1 MLFILILIFL
11 SILILYTLLYKKNI
25 PTTFKPAPLNL
36 LKTPQYITYTS
47 PSKTS
52 FTLLTY
58 NILTQKYMKRK
69 SIKSL
74 LLKPRMSSIISEI
87 RTINPD
93 IFCLQ
98 ESTYEVFTTYIQPQ
112 FQKDYTLITYDNTD
126 SFLTNVTAIRKKRF
140 TLKNSINFDMQSVPS
155 CDVKGNRGII
165 GTEIIDTLNNN
176 TLIDIY
182 NVHFPWKPI
191 YEYEKAHLFNF
202 LLKHILQKGND
213 KFIICGDFNSIPNS
227 IVIRMIYY
235 PQWINELE
243 LNDEYIKGYT
253 FTKSENSLMKY
264 MRNKMKKKE
273 HFRTM
278 ANELLTTSKLIYN
291 NYQIKSAYELYR
303 NDNDDNNNTIP
314 HNYYFLTHH
323 PPFTNKTETFC
334 DTLDYIIYSSKGFVL
349 NKITKLPLD
358 PIYTK
363 DYLPNSVLPSD
374 HLKLVSVFNYK

>member
-1 MLFILILIFL
+1 MLYILILIFL
-11 SILILYTLLYKKNI
+11 AILTLYTLLYKKNI
-25 PTTFKPAPLNL
+25 PTTFKPTPFNL

-69 SIKSL
+69 NIKSL

-112 FQKDYTLITYDNTD
+112 FQKEYTLITYDNTD
-126 SFLTNVTAIRKKRF
+126 SFLMNVTAIRKNRF
-140 TLKNSINFDMQSVPS
+140 TLKNSINFDMQSVPK
-155 CDVKGNRGII
+155 CDVRGNRGII
-165 GTEIIDTLNNN
+165 WTEIIDTLNNN

-202 LLKHILQKGND
+202 LLQHILQKGNN

-273 HFRTM
+273 YFRTM

-303 NDNDDNNNTIP
+303 NDNNNNTIP

>member
-1 MLFILILIFL
+1 MLYILILIFL
-11 SILILYTLLYKKNI
+11 AILTLYTLLYKKNI
-25 PTTFKPAPLNL
+25 PTTFKPTPFNL

-69 SIKSL
+69 NIKSL

-112 FQKDYTLITYDNTD
+112 FQKEYTLITYDNTD
-126 SFLTNVTAIRKKRF
+126 SFLMNVTAIRKNRF
-140 TLKNSINFDMQSVPS
+140 TLKNSINFDMQSVPK
-155 CDVKGNRGII
+155 CDVRGNRGII
-165 GTEIIDTLNNN
+165 WTEIIDTLNNN

-202 LLKHILQKGND
+202 LLQHILQKGNN

-273 HFRTM
+273 YFRTM

-303 NDNDDNNNTIP
+303 NDNNNNTIP
-314 HNYYFLTHH
+314 HNYYFLTLH

>member
-1 MLFILILIFL
+1 MLFILIFIFL
-11 SILILYTLLYKKNI
+11 SILILYTFLYKKNI
-25 PTTFKPAPLNL
+25 PTTFKPTPLNL
-36 LKTPQYITYTS
+36 LKTPQYITYNS

-74 LLKPRMSSIISEI
+74 LIKPRMSSIISEI
-87 RTINPD
+87 RTMNPD

-112 FQKDYTLITYDNTD
+112 FQNEYTLITYDNTD
-126 SFLTNVTAIRKKRF
+126 SFLMNVTAIRKNRF
-140 TLKNSINFDMQSVPS
+140 TLKNSINFDMQSVPR

-202 LLKHILQKGND
+202 LLQHILQKGND

-253 FTKSENSLMKY
+253 L
-264 MRNKMKKKE
+264 
-273 HFRTM
+273 
-278 ANELLTTSKLIYN
+278 
-291 NYQIKSAYELYR
+291 SAVRYAFDV
-303 NDNDDNNNTIP
+303 N
-314 HNYYFLTHH
+314 
-323 PPFTNKTETFC
+323 
-334 DTLDYIIYSSKGFVL
+334 
-349 NKITKLPLD
+349 
-358 PIYTK
+358 
-363 DYLPNSVLPSD
+363 
-374 HLKLVSVFNYK
+374 

>member
-323 PPFTNKTETFC
+323 PPFTNNTETFC

>member
-1 MLFILILIFL
+1 MLYILILIFL
-11 SILILYTLLYKKNI
+11 AILTLYTLLYKKNI
-25 PTTFKPAPLNL
+25 PTTFKPTPLNL

-69 SIKSL
+69 NIKSL

-112 FQKDYTLITYDNTD
+112 FQKEYTLITYDNTD
-126 SFLTNVTAIRKKRF
+126 SFLMNVTAIRKNRF
-140 TLKNSINFDMQSVPS
+140 TLKNSINFDMQSVPK
-155 CDVKGNRGII
+155 CNVRGNRGII
-165 GTEIIDTLNNN
+165 WTEIIDTLNNN

-202 LLKHILQKGND
+202 LLQHILQKGNNT
-213 KFIICGDFNSIPNS
+213 FIICGDFNSIPNS

-273 HFRTM
+273 YFRTM

-303 NDNDDNNNTIP
+303 NDNNNNTIP

>member
-1 MLFILILIFL
+1 
-11 SILILYTLLYKKNI
+11 
-25 PTTFKPAPLNL
+25 
-36 LKTPQYITYTS
+36 
-47 PSKTS
+47 
-52 FTLLTY
+52 
-58 NILTQKYMKRK
+58 MKRK
-69 SIKSL
+69 NIKSL

-112 FQKDYTLITYDNTD
+112 FQKEYTLITYDNTD
-126 SFLTNVTAIRKKRF
+126 SFLMNVTAIRKKRF
-140 TLKNSINFDMQSVPS
+140 TLKNSINFDMQSVPK
-155 CDVKGNRGII
+155 CDVRGNRGII
-165 GTEIIDTLNNN
+165 WTEIIDTLNNN

-273 HFRTM
+273 YFRTM

-303 NDNDDNNNTIP
+303 NDNNNNTIP

>member
-1 MLFILILIFL
+1 
-11 SILILYTLLYKKNI
+11 
-25 PTTFKPAPLNL
+25 
-36 LKTPQYITYTS
+36 
-47 PSKTS
+47 
-52 FTLLTY
+52 
-58 NILTQKYMKRK
+58 
-69 SIKSL
+69 
-74 LLKPRMSSIISEI
+74 
-87 RTINPD
+87 
-93 IFCLQ
+93 
-98 ESTYEVFTTYIQPQ
+98 
-112 FQKDYTLITYDNTD
+112 
-126 SFLTNVTAIRKKRF
+126 
-140 TLKNSINFDMQSVPS
+140 MQSVPK
-155 CDVKGNRGII
+155 CDVRGNRGII
-165 GTEIIDTLNNN
+165 WTEIIDTLNNN

-202 LLKHILQKGND
+202 LLQHILQKGND

-273 HFRTM
+273 YFRTM

-303 NDNDDNNNTIP
+303 NDNDNNNNTIP

>member
-1 MLFILILIFL
+1 MLYILILIFL
-11 SILILYTLLYKKNI
+11 AILTLYTLLYKKNI
-25 PTTFKPAPLNL
+25 PTTFKPTPLNL

-69 SIKSL
+69 NIKSL

-112 FQKDYTLITYDNTD
+112 FQKEYTLITYDNTD
-126 SFLTNVTAIRKKRF
+126 SFLMNVTAIRKNRF
-140 TLKNSINFDMQSVPS
+140 TLKNSINFDMQSVPK
-155 CDVKGNRGII
+155 CDVRGNRGII
-165 GTEIIDTLNNN
+165 WTEIIDTLNNN

-202 LLKHILQKGND
+202 LLQHILQKGNN

-273 HFRTM
+273 YFRTM

-303 NDNDDNNNTIP
+303 NDNNNNTIP

>member
-1 MLFILILIFL
+1 MLYILILIFL
-11 SILILYTLLYKKNI
+11 AILTLYTLLYKKNI
-25 PTTFKPAPLNL
+25 PTTFKPTPLNL

-69 SIKSL
+69 NIKSL

-112 FQKDYTLITYDNTD
+112 FQKEYTLITYDNTD
-126 SFLTNVTAIRKKRF
+126 SFLMNVTAIRKNRF
-140 TLKNSINFDMQSVPS
+140 TLKNSINFDMQSVPK
-155 CDVKGNRGII
+155 CDVRGNRGII
-165 GTEIIDTLNNN
+165 WTEIIDTLNNN

-202 LLKHILQKGND
+202 LLQHILQKGNN

-253 FTKSENSLMKY
+253 FTKSETSLMKY

-273 HFRTM
+273 YFRTM

-303 NDNDDNNNTIP
+303 NDNNNNTIP

>member
-11 SILILYTLLYKKNI
+11 SILIVYTLLYKKNI
-25 PTTFKPAPLNL
+25 PTTFKPTPLNL

-87 RTINPD
+87 RIINPD

-112 FQKDYTLITYDNTD
+112 FQKEYTLITYDNTD
-126 SFLTNVTAIRKKRF
+126 SFLMNVTAIRKNRF

-213 KFIICGDFNSIPNS
+213 NFIICGDFNSIPNS
-227 IVIRMIYY
+227 IVIKMIYY

-303 NDNDDNNNTIP
+303 NDNNNNTIP